1 MKVYYSLNRE
11 IQSFKKE
18 INKIFNKTIEV
29 IRANKNIVV
38 SVELASPN
46 KIKKL
51 NYFYRGVDS
60 VTDVLSFPLIES
72 IEDIEN
78 EADLATGLCNIGEIY
93 INLERAKE
101 QAIEYNHSLKRE
113 FCFLA
118 LHGFLHLLGYDHI
131 KKQDEDIMFAL
142 QDKILALV
150 NIGRD

>member
-11 IQSFKKE
+11 IQGFKKE
-18 INKIFNKTIEV
+18 INQIFNKTLDLV
-29 IRANKNIVV
+29 GANKKVVV
-38 SVELASPN
+38 SVELATPN

-51 NYFYRGVDS
+51 NYLYRGVER

-72 IEDIEN
+72 IDDIEN
-78 EADLATGLCNIGEIY
+78 EADYATGLCNIGEIY

-118 LHGFLHLLGYDHI
+118 LHGFLHLLGYDHVN
-131 KKQDEDIMFAL
+131 KQDEDIMFAL
-142 QDKILALV
+142 QDKILSLV

>member
-1 MKVYYSLNRE
+1 MKIYYSLNRE
-11 IQSFKKE
+11 IQDFKKD
-18 INKIFNKTIEV
+18 INQIFKKTLEV
-29 IRANKNIVV
+29 VGANKNIVA
-38 SVELASPN
+38 SVELATPN

-51 NYFYRGVDS
+51 NYLYRGIDR

-72 IEDIEN
+72 IDDIEKD
-78 EADLATGLCNIGEIY
+78 ADFTIGLCNIGEIY

-131 KKQDEDIMFAL
+131 KKDQEEIMFEL
-142 QDKILALV
+142 QDKILKLV
-150 NIGRD
+150 NIGRN